1 MSRSVRVYNKIIK
14 YDDEYL
20 SLIPNVPGDGD
31 FPPLGDDD
39 VKMLLDALVQ
49 GKFTQVKG
57 IFLVSCAV
65 VVCGV
70 VRK

>member
-1 MSRSVRVYNKIIK
+1 MSRSVRVYGKLIG
-14 YDDEYL
+14 YDDEILYL
-20 SLIPNVPGDGD
+20 NANDPDHGD

-49 GKFTQVKG
+49 GKFTQVRG

-65 VVCGV
+65 FVCGV

>member
-1 MSRSVRVYNKIIK
+1 MSRSVRVYNQIIK
-14 YDDEYL
+14 FDEDCLYL
-20 SLIPNVPGDGD
+20 SANDPDHGD

-49 GKFTQVKG
+49 GKFTQVRC
-57 IFLVSCAV
+57 ILLVSCAV